1 MFESYLNTM
10 IMASQVSV
18 LTKISKHL
26 YFVFFGQSLVNI
38 VLNVGLD
45 ICSKTSLNT
54 LSTYFL
60 WGRPL
65 HYQSMP
71 FFKIIIQYSQFLGVL
86 ALIPFDIVI
95 EVVLPSC
102 QSNIFF
108 SCEMMCEAV

>member
-38 VLNVGLD
+38 MLNVGLD

-65 HYQSMP
+65 HYQGMP
-71 FFKIIIQYSQFLGVL
+71 FFFYNNSIFS
-86 ALIPFDIVI
+86 IPW
-95 EVVLPSC
+95 C
-102 QSNIFF
+102 F
-108 SCEMMCEAV
+108 STNTL